1 MDGMLTQEEV
11 NRLLSSMCIDDE
23 EVVVK
28 ERTLDEAVN
37 NAKRGRVQR
46 HMRSRSAKLSDFL
59 SDVKMETTEE
69 SGKKMLN
76 HILIY
81 GAGIAPQRMQ
91 TKHQSRRRIC
101 QSIQRGIL
109 VQHVAR
115 NLI

>member
-1 MDGMLTQEEV
+1 MDGILTQEEV
-11 NRLLSSMCIDDE
+11 NKLLSGMCIDDE
-23 EVVVK
+23 EVVK
-28 ERTLDEAVN
+28 ERTLDEAIN

-109 VQHVAR
+109 VQHVAK

>member
-11 NRLLSSMCIDDE
+11 NRLLSGMCIDDE

-28 ERTLDEAVN
+28 ERTLDEAIN

-101 QSIQRGIL
+101 QSIQRGML